1 MCRCVRVGINTF
13 RARVRSQEGWRD
25 EAEAE
30 KIGRRAMMGKDGLL
44 PEARWEPLC
53 TVTKPRLQSP
63 SLRREG

>member
-1 MCRCVRVGINTF
+1 M
-13 RARVRSQEGWRD
+13 RSQEGWRD

-53 TVTKPRLQSP
+53 TVIKLYLQSP